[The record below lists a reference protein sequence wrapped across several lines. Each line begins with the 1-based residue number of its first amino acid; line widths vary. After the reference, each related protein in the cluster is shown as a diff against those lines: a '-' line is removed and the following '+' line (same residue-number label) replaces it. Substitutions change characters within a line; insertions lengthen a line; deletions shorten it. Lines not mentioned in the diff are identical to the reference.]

1 MGVFGCGV
9 WAWSLGCVVVGVGT
23 SLLRSVAVSMVFHGV
38 WESMGVGVFT
48 ASADI
53 NRCICLYN
61 QVACKNMNFMP
72 LCMCI
77 NM

>member
-1 MGVFGCGV
+1 MWRVD
-9 WAWSLGCVVVGVGT
+9 VVTG
-23 SLLRSVAVSMVFHGV
+23 LCSVAVSTVFHGV